1 MSVIALDARKYFDFG
16 IGTYIRHLIREYASM
31 QSLRDFLVYLGPE
44 EAKTIVVPS
53 GWKTCVVP
61 YGKYSLSELFLLGRN
76 VRASNISVYHSP
88 HYTLPF
94 GLASRSVVTVH
105 DLIHLRFPQFFSPLH
120 RAYSYMMIRHAV
132 HDSQF
137 VITDSEF
144 TKRDIL
150 RTFRIK
156 EEKIVPIHLG
166 VSKKFN
172 VIADPSEIAQFRT
185 RFALSRQ
192 YILFVGNTKPH
203 KGLEVLLRAFKSIAL
218 SFPEVELVFVGGLLS
233 NDKRLESIVRESE
246 FAGKVR
252 ALGSLSDE
260 DLVLAYNAAE
270 MLVLPSFY
278 EGFGLPALEAMACGT
293 PVIVSNAG
301 SLPEIVG
308 DAAIVC
314 QTGNHGLFA
323 EAMTSLLRDTQL
335 KNSLIDKGKH
345 HVPKFSW
352 QLTAQ
357 RTMNVYDRIG

>member
-16 IGTYIRHLIREYASM
+16 IGTYIRHLIREYVSM
-31 QSLRDFLVYLGPE
+31 QSDREFLLYLGPE

-61 YGKYSLSELFLLGRN
+61 YGKYSLSELFLLGRK

-120 RAYSYMMIRHAV
+120 RAYSYVMIRHAV
-132 HDSQF
+132 QDSQF

-144 TKRDIL
+144 TKLDIL
-150 RTFRIK
+150 RSFRIK
-156 EEKIVPIHLG
+156 EEKIIPIHLG
-166 VSKKFN
+166 VSKRFK
-172 VIADPSEIAQFRT
+172 VVDDPSKIAQFRS
-185 RFALSRQ
+185 RFGLSRQ

-203 KGLEVLLRAFKSIAL
+203 KGLEVLLRAFKSIIPV
-218 SFPEVELVFVGGLLS
+218 FPEVELVFVGGLLN
-233 NDKRLESIVRESE
+233 NDKRLESILSQPE
-246 FAGKVR
+246 FTGKVK
-252 ALGSLSDE
+252 ALGTLSDE

-270 MLVLPSFY
+270 MLVLPSLY
-278 EGFGLPALEAMACGT
+278 EGFGLPALEAMACGI

-314 QTGNHGLFA
+314 ETGNHGSFA
-323 EAMTSLLRDTQL
+323 EAMTSLLRDPQL
-335 KNSLIDKGKH
+335 KNRLIELGKK
-345 HVPKFSW
+345 HVVRFSW

-357 RTMNVYDRIG
+357 KTMNVYDRIG